1 MSSTINYLIFFNFY
15 LENKDKLFM
24 ESGKKSINY
33 ENVEKWFQNIQNY
46 SPEEIKPTYDF
57 FAHTFIEFLLY
68 VPFAKL
74 YEILNRISF
83 QLVEIVNSG
92 DYKNIYFYIADSANK
107 SNLWVALLFLDCLI
121 KNNISLEIQ
130 KIKFVNNY
138 DALVNDSNNERSL
151 CLYCDDMSYTGSQIK
166 SNFLN
171 LCTFKTPTKWAGMS
185 DKGNSYHA
193 LEMCEGVRGKNA
205 NLEDTNIDKYLII
218 AYLSNTAYT
227 KLSTIKNV
235 HFFKDT
241 VVVNSYIDQ
250 LKNKYGETNPEMV
263 ENVVKMFTYNPTNLF
278 FTMGRKACNCNMAYT
293 PIYFDH
299 KIADELS
306 TFNKL
311 LFTGSYP
318 TTSVCEI
325 NPLIHG
331 CNDIV
336 MLESFFGKNPCT
348 TNYTLDSEVPC
359 FPSFYKTILYTING
373 NKINEDENIVA
384 LLVEAQAQIKGG
396 KSKKRRSTLGSKKK
410 NKNKKKRN
418 SRNTRKK
425 RKNQHNTKQKILS
438 KR

>member
-1 MSSTINYLIFFNFY
+1 MSSIINYLIFFNFY

-24 ESGKKSINY
+24 ESGHKSINY
-33 ENVEKWFQNIQNY
+33 VNVEKWFQNIQNY

-57 FAHTFIEFLLY
+57 FAKTFIEFLLY

-83 QLVEIVNSG
+83 QFVEIVNSG

-107 SNLWVALLFLDCLI
+107 SNLWVALLFLDCLV
-121 KNNISLEIQ
+121 KNNISLDIQ

-138 DALVNDSNNERSL
+138 DDLVNDSNNEKSL

-166 SNFLN
+166 SNFL
-171 LCTFKTPTKWAGMS
+171 
-185 DKGNSYHA
+185 
-193 LEMCEGVRGKNA
+193 RGKNA
-205 NLEDTNIDKYLII
+205 NLQDTNIDKYLII
-218 AYLSNTAYT
+218 AYLSNAAYT

-241 VVVNSYIDQ
+241 VVINSYIDQ
-250 LKNKYGETNPEMV
+250 LKNKYGDTNKEMV
-263 ENVVKMFTYNPTNLF
+263 DNVVKMFTSHSNNPF
-278 FTMGRKACNCNMAYT
+278 FTMGKKACNCNMAYT

-331 CNDIV
+331 CTNLAE
-336 MLESFFGKNPCT
+336 LETLFGKNPCT

-359 FPSFYKTILYTING
+359 FPSFYKTIVYTING
-373 NKINEDENIVA
+373 NNIDQDENIVA
-384 LLVEAQAQIKGG
+384 LLVEAQMKGG
-396 KSKKRRSTLGSKKK
+396 KKRRRSTLSSKKK

-425 RKNQHNTKQKILS
+425 RKNQRKTKYSS
-438 KR
+438 KL

>member
-1 MSSTINYLIFFNFY
+1 MSSIINDSIFFNFY

-24 ESGKKSINY
+24 ESGNKSINHA
-33 ENVEKWFQNIQNY
+33 NVDKWFQNIQQF

-57 FAHTFIEFLLY
+57 FARTFIEFLLY
-68 VPFAKL
+68 VPFAEF

-83 QLVEIVNSG
+83 QLVEIVSSG

-107 SNLWVALLFLDCLI
+107 SNLWVALLFLDCLTR
-121 KNNISLEIQ
+121 NNILSGNNEIRE
-130 KIKFVNNY
+130 KIKYVNNY
-138 DALVNDSNNERSL
+138 EALINDSKNEKSL

-166 SNFLN
+166 SNFL
-171 LCTFKTPTKWAGMS
+171 
-185 DKGNSYHA
+185 
-193 LEMCEGVRGKNA
+193 RGKNA

-218 AYLSNTAYT
+218 AYLSNAAYT

-250 LKNKYGETNPEMV
+250 LKNKYGDTNPEMV
-263 ENVVKMFTYNPTNLF
+263 DNVVKMFTSQSNNPF
-278 FTMGRKACNCNMAYT
+278 FTMGKKACNCNMAYT

-331 CNDIV
+331 CTNLAE
-336 MLESFFGKNPCT
+336 LETLFGKNPCT

-373 NKINEDENIVA
+373 NNIDQDENVVA
-384 LLVEAQAQIKGG
+384 LLVEAQMKGG
-396 KSKKRRSTLGSKKK
+396 KSTKRRSTLGSKKK

>member
-1 MSSTINYLIFFNFY
+1 MSSIINDSIFFNFY

-24 ESGKKSINY
+24 ESGYKSINY
-33 ENVEKWFQNIQNY
+33 ENTEKWFQNIQQF

-57 FAHTFIEFLLY
+57 FARTFIEFLLY
-68 VPFAKL
+68 VPFAEF

-83 QLVEIVNSG
+83 QLVEIVSSG

-121 KNNISLEIQ
+121 KNNISLDIQ

-138 DALVNDSNNERSL
+138 DALVNDSNNEKSL

-166 SNFLN
+166 SNFL
-171 LCTFKTPTKWAGMS
+171 
-185 DKGNSYHA
+185 
-193 LEMCEGVRGKNA
+193 RGKNA
-205 NLEDTNIDKYLII
+205 NLEDTNIDKYFII
-218 AYLSNTAYT
+218 AYLSNAAYT

-250 LKNKYGETNPEMV
+250 LKNKYGDTNPEMV
-263 ENVVKMFTYNPTNLF
+263 DNVVKMFTSQSNNPF
-278 FTMGRKACNCNMAYT
+278 FTMGKKACNCNMSYT

-318 TTSVCEI
+318 TTSVCKI
-325 NPLIHG
+325 NPLIRG
-331 CNDIV
+331 CTDIV
-336 MLESFFGKNPCT
+336 ELESFFGKNPCT

-359 FPSFYKTILYTING
+359 FPSFYKTIVYTING
-373 NKINEDENIVA
+373 NKIDEEKNIVA
-384 LLVEAQAQIKGG
+384 LLVEAQMKGG
-396 KSKKRRSTLGSKKK
+396 KSKKRRSTLGSKK
-410 NKNKKKRN
+410 KKKRN

>member
-1 MSSTINYLIFFNFY
+1 MSSVINYLIFFNFY

-24 ESGKKSINY
+24 ESGHKGINDV
-33 ENVEKWFQNIQNY
+33 NVEKWFQNIQSY

-68 VPFAKL
+68 VPFDKF

-92 DYKNIYFYIADSANK
+92 DYKNIYFYIADTANK

-121 KNNISLEIQ
+121 KNNISLDIQ

-138 DALVNDSNNERSL
+138 DALVNDSNNEKSL

-166 SNFLN
+166 SNFL
-171 LCTFKTPTKWAGMS
+171 
-185 DKGNSYHA
+185 
-193 LEMCEGVRGKNA
+193 RGKNA

-218 AYLSNTAYT
+218 AYLSNSAYT

-241 VVVNSYIDQ
+241 VLVNSYIDQ
-250 LKNKYGETNPEMV
+250 LKNKYGDTNHEMV
-263 ENVVKMFTYNPTNLF
+263 DNVVKMFTSQSNDPF
-278 FTMGRKACNCNMAYT
+278 FTMGKKACNCNMAYT

-331 CNDIV
+331 CINIAEIE
-336 MLESFFGKNPCT
+336 LFFGKNPCT

-359 FPSFYKTILYTING
+359 FPSFYKTIVYTING
-373 NKINEDENIVA
+373 NNIDQDENIIA
-384 LLVEAQAQIKGG
+384 LLVEAQAQMKGG
-396 KSKKRRSTLGSKKK
+396 KKRRRSTLGSKKK

>member
-1 MSSTINYLIFFNFY
+1 
-15 LENKDKLFM
+15 M
-24 ESGKKSINY
+24 ESGHKGINDV
-33 ENVEKWFQNIQNY
+33 NVEKWFQNIQSY

-68 VPFAKL
+68 VPFDKF

-92 DYKNIYFYIADSANK
+92 DYKNIYFYIADTANK

-121 KNNISLEIQ
+121 KNNISLDIQ

-138 DALVNDSNNERSL
+138 DALVNDSNNEKSL

-166 SNFLN
+166 SNFL
-171 LCTFKTPTKWAGMS
+171 
-185 DKGNSYHA
+185 
-193 LEMCEGVRGKNA
+193 RGKNA

-218 AYLSNTAYT
+218 AYLSNSAYT

-241 VVVNSYIDQ
+241 VLVNSYIDQ
-250 LKNKYGETNPEMV
+250 LKNKYGDTNHEMV
-263 ENVVKMFTYNPTNLF
+263 DNVVKMFTSQSNDPF
-278 FTMGRKACNCNMAYT
+278 FTMGKKACNCNMAYT

-331 CNDIV
+331 CINIAEIE
-336 MLESFFGKNPCT
+336 LFFGKNPCT

-359 FPSFYKTILYTING
+359 FPSFYKTIVYTING
-373 NKINEDENIVA
+373 NNIDQDENIIA
-384 LLVEAQAQIKGG
+384 LLVEAQAQMKGG
-396 KSKKRRSTLGSKKK
+396 KKRRRSTLGSKKK

>member
-1 MSSTINYLIFFNFY
+1 
-15 LENKDKLFM
+15 M
-24 ESGKKSINY
+24 ESGHKGINDV
-33 ENVEKWFQNIQNY
+33 NVEKWFQNIQNY

-68 VPFAKL
+68 VPFDKF

-121 KNNISLEIQ
+121 KNNISLDIQ

-138 DALVNDSNNERSL
+138 DALVNDSNNEKSL

-166 SNFLN
+166 SNFL
-171 LCTFKTPTKWAGMS
+171 
-185 DKGNSYHA
+185 
-193 LEMCEGVRGKNA
+193 RGKNA

-218 AYLSNTAYT
+218 AYLSNSAYT

-250 LKNKYGETNPEMV
+250 LKNKYGDTNPEMV
-263 ENVVKMFTYNPTNLF
+263 DNVVKMFTSQSNNPF
-278 FTMGRKACNCNMAYT
+278 FTMGKKACNCNMAYT

-336 MLESFFGKNPCT
+336 MLETLFGKNPCT

-384 LLVEAQAQIKGG
+384 LLVEAEAQMKEKTQMKGG